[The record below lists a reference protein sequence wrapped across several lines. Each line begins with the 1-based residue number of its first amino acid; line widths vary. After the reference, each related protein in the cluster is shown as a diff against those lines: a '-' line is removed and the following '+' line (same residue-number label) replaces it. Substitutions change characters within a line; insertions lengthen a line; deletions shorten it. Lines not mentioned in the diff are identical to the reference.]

1 MEKLL
6 DLIEIKSAMVSRDIE
21 CACVSSGSS
30 RLTRKRHLVP
40 SVSMTKKAK
49 VFACADRP
57 RPAITIGI
65 GVSKESRKL
74 QPEAKLQ
81 SVQWAEYDQPTVF
94 RLKLQEIFDRL
105 GPVRVSIKRFCGF
118 HFLSSAYSI
127 DHIDPG
133 RMYMLA
139 R

>member
-1 MEKLL
+1 MKLF
-6 DLIEIKSAMVSRDIE
+6 DLIAIKAAMASRVIE
-21 CACVSSGSS
+21 GACVWSGSS
-30 RLTRKRHLVP
+30 RLTRKRYLAP
-40 SVSMTKKAK
+40 SVSMTKKAR
-49 VFACADRP
+49 VSVCADRP
-57 RPAITIGI
+57 RPAITKRI

-74 QPEAKLQ
+74 QPEAESQ
-81 SVQWAEYDQPTVF
+81 SVQWAEYDQPTAI

-105 GPVRVSIKRFCGF
+105 RPVRVSIKRFCGF